1 MHFIVGSL
9 IGVSVGLGV
18 IILILVAV
26 LILGI
31 LKYRQQMDT
40 TSSRR
45 QLTVLPPGI
54 SSTSFINSEQLTSK
68 PNARQ
73 AYETLQSPSDRA
85 YTHVT
90 PNYMNMENEGKSN
103 GKTKVKAKS
112 SAPVYD
118 QVADPLEHE
127 IYENVSNNN
136 NNNKGT

>member
-1 MHFIVGSL
+1 
-9 IGVSVGLGV
+9 
-18 IILILVAV
+18 
-26 LILGI
+26 
-31 LKYRQQMDT
+31 MDT

-54 SSTSFINSEQLTSK
+54 SNTSFINSEQSTSK

-118 QVADPLEHE
+118 QLIVGAEHLSLQRE
-127 IYENVSNNN
+127 SSKSEKIACRCRY
-136 NNNKGT
+136 